1 MRLHEEGLEGGEIV
15 KSAKFTD
22 VHYKKKKKRSLFPV
36 LKTQSNRAAVLEE
49 VDIAK
54 ELG

>member
-22 VHYKKKKKRSLFPV
+22 VHYKKKKKSLFPV